1 MILIKI
7 SLKKDPSYGI
17 FSIAKYL
24 SITDMEAHDKQELTA
39 LIDYMIHHNEHHNEE
54 LEELASSLKDMN
66 EDAHS
71 KVKEAINEFK
81 KGNLALEE
89 ALKELGK

>member
-1 MILIKI
+1 
-7 SLKKDPSYGI
+7 
-17 FSIAKYL
+17 
-24 SITDMEAHDKQELTA
+24 MEAHDKQELTA

-66 EDAHS
+66 KDAYA
-71 KVKEAINEFK
+71 KVEEAINEFK

-89 ALKELGK
+89 ALKELDK

>member
-1 MILIKI
+1 MIR
-7 SLKKDPSYGI
+7 PPFYGI
-17 FSIAKYL
+17 FPIAKYL
-24 SITDMEAHDKQELTA
+24 SNTDMEAHDKQELTA

-54 LEELASSLKDMN
+54 LVELSSSLKGMN
-66 EDAHS
+66 EDACE
-71 KVKEAINEFK
+71 KVEEAIGHFK